1 MTVAK
6 GDLAGIVKKIFSFFG
21 LWPIYEVSD
30 PMTLG
35 RIIFSIY
42 ALLFL
47 ALSSFSGVFFYRTY
61 HEFTNLKKQEAEN
74 MRRFAEAEQL
84 LQEQKIFL
92 ERLQNDPAFV
102 EREIRQRLGYARP
115 AEVVFRFER

>member
-1 MTVAK
+1 
-6 GDLAGIVKKIFSFFG
+6 
-21 LWPIYEVSD
+21 
-30 PMTLG
+30 MTLG

-74 MRRFAEAEQL
+74 MRRFAEAEKLLEDQL
-84 LQEQKIFL
+84 LKDLEARKKTYVHLKAFYPHHIWAIDFVNITFQGFL
-92 ERLQNDPAFV
+92 FV
-102 EREIRQRLGYARP
+102 L
-115 AEVVFRFER
+115 